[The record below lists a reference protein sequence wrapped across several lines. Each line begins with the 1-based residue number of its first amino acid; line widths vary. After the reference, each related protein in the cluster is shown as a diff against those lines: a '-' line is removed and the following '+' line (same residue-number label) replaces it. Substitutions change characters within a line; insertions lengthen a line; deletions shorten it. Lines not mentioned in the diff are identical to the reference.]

1 MDRWINL
8 LMDGLMSEHKGEQAG
23 AWTGGLMDRKTW
35 INVWVDGQID
45 RHMDDR

>member
-1 MDRWINL
+1 MDKFINGWT
-8 LMDGLMSEHKGEQAG
+8 DEEHMGEQAG
-23 AWTGGLMDRKTW
+23 AWTRGLMDRKTW